1 MVLHFFYFFDM
12 FEKILKQTVIIID
25 IHEMNFPLIK
35 PSNEF
40 SNNFFKYCT
49 KQQIGGTNRDMD
61 KKYYVD
67 IFYPNHMLHVVSH
80 GDREYYFCCILKNM
94 LISGDF
100 EPLYLLLSHQSA
112 AVRSRICSLIGNLL
126 KHNNHFYSTIKQKQ
140 VIFGYYQY
148 SISKKMFI
156 TGKPVSKKTVYR
168 VL

>member
-1 MVLHFFYFFDM
+1 
-12 FEKILKQTVIIID
+12 
-25 IHEMNFPLIK
+25 MNSRIT
-35 PSNEF
+35 F
-40 SNNFFKYCT
+40 SNIVQNS
-49 KQQIGGTNRDMD
+49 KQEEQIGTWTKNIM
-61 KKYYVD
+61 YPVD

-80 GDREYYFCCILKNM
+80 GDREYYSCCILKNM

-140 VIFGYYQY
+140 VIFGYCQY

-156 TGKPVSKKTVYR
+156 TSKTVSRKTVYR

>member
-35 PSNEF
+35 PSNKF

-80 GDREYYFCCILKNM
+80 M

-156 TGKPVSKKTVYR
+156 TSKTVSRKTVYR

>member
-1 MVLHFFYFFDM
+1 
-12 FEKILKQTVIIID
+12 
-25 IHEMNFPLIK
+25 MNSPIT
-35 PSNEF
+35 F
-40 SNNFFKYCT
+40 SNIVQNS
-49 KQQIGGTNRDMD
+49 KQEEQIGTWTNNIMQ
-61 KKYYVD
+61 
-67 IFYPNHMLHVVSH
+67 ILFIQITCCMLYLMGIVNIILVV
-80 GDREYYFCCILKNM
+80 LKNM

-156 TGKPVSKKTVYR
+156 TGKTVFLGRLYTESYDIYTVST
-168 VL
+168 LCTSSLS

>member
-1 MVLHFFYFFDM
+1 
-12 FEKILKQTVIIID
+12 
-25 IHEMNFPLIK
+25 MNSPIT
-35 PSNEF
+35 F
-40 SNNFFKYCT
+40 SNIVQNS
-49 KQQIGGTNRDMD
+49 KQEEQIGTWTKNIM
-61 KKYYVD
+61 YPVD
-67 IFYPNHMLHVVSH
+67 IFYPNHMLHVLSH
-80 GDREYYFCCILKNM
+80 GDREYYSCCILKNM

-156 TGKPVSKKTVYR
+156 TSTTVSRKTVYR

>member
-1 MVLHFFYFFDM
+1 
-12 FEKILKQTVIIID
+12 
-25 IHEMNFPLIK
+25 MNSPIT
-35 PSNEF
+35 F
-40 SNNFFKYCT
+40 SNIVQNS
-49 KQQIGGTNRDMD
+49 KQEEQIGTWTKNIM
-61 KKYYVD
+61 YPVD

-80 GDREYYFCCILKNM
+80 GDREYYSCCILKNI

-140 VIFGYYQY
+140 VIFGYYMYQY

-156 TGKPVSKKTVYR
+156 TGKTVSRKTVYR

>member
-1 MVLHFFYFFDM
+1 
-12 FEKILKQTVIIID
+12 
-25 IHEMNFPLIK
+25 MNSPIT
-35 PSNEF
+35 F
-40 SNNFFKYCT
+40 SNIVQNS
-49 KQQIGGTNRDMD
+49 KQEEQIGTWTKNIM
-61 KKYYVD
+61 YPVD
-67 IFYPNHMLHVVSH
+67 IFYPNHMLHVLSH
-80 GDREYYFCCILKNM
+80 GDREYYSCCILKNM

-148 SISKKMFI
+148 SISKKMLI
-156 TGKPVSKKTVYR
+156 TSKTVSRKTVYR